1 MFLRQELGLNPD
13 AEIGRYLTDKADF
26 HHIPP
31 FAGSIE
37 YETGAADSA
46 TVAMLQG
53 LVANDGDGWQ
63 WTLKELDRYFERC
76 ASLAFPVHAQA
87 EISNSLECAG
97 SPASGFARERVGAYL
112 DGALALGCRTAELH
126 AALASPTDDPAF
138 IPQPMASEEFEQLLI
153 NAHRHASRVLDALS
167 KRLPY
172 LPGETATAGSA
183 VTGQR
188 RRILNRIEVLSQTAV
203 RGWRIRIH
211 GDYHLGQVLRTGY
224 DFVILDFEGEPARPL
239 ADRRAKQSPL
249 KDVAGTLRSFSYA
262 AYMSLS
268 NHAAQRPNDITR
280 LEPWAK
286 LWERAVSREFLCA
299 YRETALASSAL
310 AIGDADFR
318 KLLDL
323 FLIDKALYEV
333 LYELNAR
340 PEWVRIPLMGLLTL
354 TSA

>member
-188 RRILNRIEVLSQTAV
+188 TA
-203 RGWRIRIH
+203 H
-211 GDYHLGQVLRTGY
+211 S
-224 DFVILDFEGEPARPL
+224 EP
-239 ADRRAKQSPL
+239 
-249 KDVAGTLRSFSYA
+249 
-262 AYMSLS
+262 
-268 NHAAQRPNDITR
+268 H
-280 LEPWAK
+280 
-286 LWERAVSREFLCA
+286 
-299 YRETALASSAL
+299 
-310 AIGDADFR
+310 
-318 KLLDL
+318 
-323 FLIDKALYEV
+323 
-333 LYELNAR
+333 
-340 PEWVRIPLMGLLTL
+340 
-354 TSA
+354 